1 MNVLIKEEE
10 KVSYVYKDIPIPQAG
25 EGELLVKVL
34 KVSLCGSDIILYE
47 WNEAAKTIATLPFIP
62 GHECVGEV
70 VQVGP
75 DCDEKFSVGQLVC
88 CENHFYCGKCYQCLH
103 DLRHICQNLNQ
114 FGHGRGTIYGGF
126 AQYTIIPAHYCY
138 QLKTNLDV
146 DRACLLEPFG
156 VAHQAVEEVDPSGD
170 TILVQGCGPIGLL
183 AIGIAKCMGAIKI
196 IATDIMADRLHK
208 AKLMGAD
215 VIVDGKTENL
225 KEAGLYINLQNQ
237 NLVRTKQTKKTVWD
251 SIALLPSIYFWFPK
265 TCWFFCLFFTV
276 DKMLFH
282 LLLVFR
288 ETSGNGIGCLLE
300 CSGAAPLVNNCF
312 SLLRKGGRVVLV
324 GLLKQPLHVENF
336 LQDVLFKSLT
346 LKTIH
351 GRKIFSTWEKS
362 EELLFS
368 NKVDVTPVITHQVPM
383 SQFEKAFELLKSG
396 EGCKIMV
403 DPQS

>member
-25 EGELLVKVL
+25 KGELLVKVL

-75 DCDEKFSVGQLVC
+75 DCDKKFSVGQRVC

-126 AQYTIIPAHYCY
+126 AQYTIIPAHFCY
-138 QLKTNLDV
+138 LLKTNLDV

-170 TILVQGCGPIGLL
+170 AILVQGCGPIGLL
-183 AIGIAKCMGAIKI
+183 AIAIAKCMGAIKI

-225 KEAGLYINLQNQ
+225 KEA
-237 NLVRTKQTKKTVWD
+237 
-251 SIALLPSIYFWFPK
+251 
-265 TCWFFCLFFTV
+265 
-276 DKMLFH
+276 
-282 LLLVFR
+282 VFR
-288 ETSGNGIGCLLE
+288 ETSGDGIGCLLE